1 MSIADGVAGAIRS
14 VVNGAMEIWNK
25 FAPDSW
31 KISDDDK
38 KKFSGMAFE
47 GVRDTII
54 AVIDFAKEL
63 ADSFGAGFKSQLKGF
78 GESWDKFKETFNKIV
93 EAFKG
98 SGVGDKAKGIPASTH
113 TVGAAADIH
122 CTESRQRALILCG
135 LIEAG
140 FSRIEIA
147 KTFIHVDMA
156 DRLEGKDKK
165 VEAVFWLY

>member
-1 MSIADGVAGAIRS
+1 MNQYFRKVKGIYVEFNCPCCGKNDMNELFIDTLRAAREYSNTPFIINSGYRCEKH
-14 VVNGAMEIWNK
+14 NNK
-25 FAPDSW
+25 VGG
-31 KISDDDK
+31 K
-38 KKFSGMAFE
+38 
-47 GVRDTII
+47 
-54 AVIDFAKEL
+54 
-63 ADSFGAGFKSQLKGF
+63 
-78 GESWDKFKETFNKIV
+78 
-93 EAFKG
+93 
-98 SGVGDKAKGIPASTH
+98 VGDKAKGIPASTH

-140 FSRIEIA
+140 FSRIGIA

>member
-1 MSIADGVAGAIRS
+1 MNQYFRKV
-14 VVNGAMEIWNK
+14 
-25 FAPDSW
+25 
-31 KISDDDK
+31 
-38 KKFSGMAFE
+38 
-47 GVRDTII
+47 
-54 AVIDFAKEL
+54 
-63 ADSFGAGFKSQLKGF
+63 KGF
-78 GESWDKFKETFNKIV
+78 YVEFNCPCCGKNDMNELFIDTLRAAR
-93 EAFKG
+93 EYSNTPFIIN
-98 SGVGDKAKGIPASTH
+98 SGYRCEKHNKKVGGKVGDKAKGIPASTH

-140 FSRIEIA
+140 FSRIGIA